1 MKESVLV
8 MGKFFYYFVI
18 AIFSINLFGCA
29 EEEKKVAETST
40 VYTTEKEINSVE
52 IKESATMDIIEAD
65 FDLGEKSFVT
75 ELGNTVYYNVR
86 GLASIPSK
94 EGRYPVVLII
104 HGRYNNTSND
114 TRFDKGFK
122 YLVDYLLLH

>member
-1 MKESVLV
+1 

-65 FDLGEKSFVT
+65 FDLGKKFC
-75 ELGNTVYYNVR
+75 YRVR
-86 GLASIPSK
+86 
-94 EGRYPVVLII
+94 
-104 HGRYNNTSND
+104 
-114 TRFDKGFK
+114 K
-122 YLVDYLLLH
+122 YCLL